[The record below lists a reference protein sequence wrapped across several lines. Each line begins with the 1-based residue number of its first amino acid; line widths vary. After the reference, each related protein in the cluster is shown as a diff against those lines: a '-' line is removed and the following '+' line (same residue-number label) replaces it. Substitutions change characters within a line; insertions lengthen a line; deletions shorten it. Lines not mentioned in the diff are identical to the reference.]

1 MRKILSVLSIL
12 FLLTNNSWATVGW
25 QKILPQTSEN
35 PQAISPDV
43 QENNNALDLMLQ
55 NYRDGY
61 LTITLT
67 STSAITIGA
76 GGVMLSNSGGSAR
89 LMVANTSTTTMSST
103 NIDTGS
109 ISPSSTYY
117 IYAYA
122 SSTTATTF
130 SVIYSA
136 SSTSPTGIT
145 YYAQLGKF
153 TTDGSS
159 NFAGASSNIQTSPTP
174 TSNGTSF
181 SSNTLYQNLTGRS
194 VEIIAYG
201 STATYSGWNDLNMYS
216 DIGPTSGIGTVTSQ
230 YQFCAGSSNGAG
242 GSITFIVP
250 ASWYWEVATAVPATS
265 QCGGP
270 NGPGTVNRIEQWQL

>member
-12 FLLTNNSWATVGW
+12 FLLTSNSWATVGW
-25 QKILPQTSEN
+25 NKSIPATSEN

-43 QENNNALDLMLQ
+43 IENNTALDLMLQ
-55 NYRDGY
+55 NYRDGGVY
-61 LTITLT
+61 VKLI
-67 STSAITIGA
+67 STSEIDIGP
-76 GGVMLSNSGGSAR
+76 GGVMLSNSGGSTR
-89 LMVANTSTTTMSST
+89 LMVANASLTAMSST

-145 YYAQLGKF
+145 YYQQIGKF

-159 NFAGASSNIQTSPTP
+159 NFSSASSNIAAQVGF
-174 TSNGTSF
+174 GTWASKSF
-181 SSNTLYQNLTGRS
+181 GTAYQASTDGIVTAYCTNTGSSNT
-194 VEIIAYG
+194 EIYIDSDSSSSP
-201 STATYSGWNDLNMYS
+201 STVRCLSMITSNQGGTLSCSSPVKKS
-216 DIGPTSGIGTVTSQ
+216 DYYVVNQGNGCTSGEVE
-230 YQFCAGSSNGAG
+230 YFLPLGS
-242 GSITFIVP
+242 
-250 ASWYWEVATAVPATS
+250 
-265 QCGGP
+265 
-270 NGPGTVNRIEQWQL
+270 

>member
-76 GGVMLSNSGGSAR
+76 GGVMLSNSGGSTR

-174 TSNGTSF
+174 TSLGTSW
-181 SSNTLYQNLTGRS
+181 TAGTPYQNLTGRTIQVICYAS
-194 VEIIAYG
+194 SYYNG
-201 STATYSGWNDLNMYS
+201 SFMFSNITGL
-216 DIGPTSGIGTVTSQ
+216 IGASSASTTVTQ
-230 YQFCAGSSNGAG
+230 WEFNGNAGTADGISGNIVFNVPNG
-242 GSITFIVP
+242 
-250 ASWYWEVATAVPATS
+250 WYWEVSNNAVEGHLATI
-265 QCGGP
+265 
-270 NGPGTVNRIEQWQL
+270 NRIEAWQE

>member
-1 MRKILSVLSIL
+1 MRKILLGLALLIL
-12 FLLTNNSWATVGW
+12 MAGNANATVGW
-25 QKILPQTSEN
+25 NKSIPATSEN

-43 QENNNALDLMLQ
+43 IENNTATDLMLQ
-55 NYRDGY
+55 NYRDGNVY
-61 LTITLT
+61 VKLI
-67 STSAITIGA
+67 STSEIDIGP
-76 GGVMLSNSGGSAR
+76 GGVMLSNSGGSTR
-89 LMVANTSTTTMSST
+89 LMVANASLTAMSST

-174 TSNGTSF
+174 TSLGTSW
-181 SSNTLYQNLTGRS
+181 TAGTPYQNLTGRTIQVICYAS
-194 VEIIAYG
+194 SYYNG
-201 STATYSGWNDLNMYS
+201 SFMFSNITGL
-216 DIGPTSGIGTVTSQ
+216 IGASSASTTVTQ
-230 YQFCAGSSNGAG
+230 WEFNGNAGTADGISGNIVFNVPNG
-242 GSITFIVP
+242 
-250 ASWYWEVATAVPATS
+250 WYWEVSNNAVEGHLATI
-265 QCGGP
+265 
-270 NGPGTVNRIEQWQL
+270 NRIEAWQE

>member
-1 MRKILSVLSIL
+1 MKKLLIFFMGMVLLSG
-12 FLLTNNSWATVGW
+12 TANATVGW
-25 QKILPQTSEN
+25 NKSIPATSEN

-43 QENNNALDLMLQ
+43 IENNTALDLMLQ

-76 GGVMLSNSGGSAR
+76 GGVMLSNSGGSTR

-145 YYAQLGKF
+145 YYAQIGKF
-153 TTDGSS
+153 STDGSS
-159 NFAGASSNIQTSPTP
+159 NFISAYSNIQTSPTP
-174 TSNGTSF
+174 TSNGTSY
-181 SSNTLYQNLTGRS
+181 SSNTQYQNLTGRT
-194 VEIIAYG
+194 VEIDW
-201 STATYSGWNDLNMYS
+201 TAQPGNNGGWNSELNTNCSTGPSSASTVVSGMYFS
-216 DIGPTSGIGTVTSQ
+216 NQAGANLGTE
-230 YQFCAGSSNGAG
+230 SSNCK
-242 GSITFIVP
+242 VP
-250 ASWYWEVATAVPATS
+250 NGWYWEINNSATTK
-265 QCGGP
+265 
-270 NGPGTVNRIEQWQL
+270 GTAGSISRIEQWQL

>member
-43 QENNNALDLMLQ
+43 QENNNAIDLMLQ
-55 NYRDGY
+55 NYRDGGVY
-61 LTITLT
+61 VKLI
-67 STSAITIGA
+67 STSEIDIGP
-76 GGVMLSNSGGSAR
+76 GGVMLSNSGGSTR
-89 LMVANTSTTTMSST
+89 LMVANASLTVMSST

-145 YYAQLGKF
+145 YYAKLGSF

-159 NFAGASSNIQTSPTP
+159 NFSGASSNIVTSPTP
-174 TSNGTSF
+174 TSNGTAYSA
-181 SSNTLYQNLTGRS
+181 NVQYQNLTGRS
-194 VEIIAYG
+194 VEIIWVGTGGSYG
-201 STATYSGWNDLNMYS
+201 GWNSEINQQGL
-216 DIGPTSGIGTVTSQ
+216 IGSGSASTQVAGIFFQAQSAQTVGPDS
-230 YQFCAGSSNGAG
+230 AS
-242 GSITFIVP
+242 FIVP
-250 ASWYWEVATAVPATS
+250 NGWYWEVTNAATS
-265 QCGGP
+265 H
-270 NGPGTVNRIEQWQL
+270 GTGSINRIEQWQL

>member
-76 GGVMLSNSGGSAR
+76 GGVMLSNSGGSTR

-174 TSNGTSF
+174 TSLGTSW
-181 SSNTLYQNLTGRS
+181 TAGTPYQNLTGRTIQVICYAS
-194 VEIIAYG
+194 SYYNGSFMFSNITGLIGASSASTTVTQWEFNGNA
-201 STATYSGWNDLNMYS
+201 STADGISGNIVFNV
-216 DIGPTSGIGTVTSQ
+216 P
-230 YQFCAGSSNGAG
+230 NG
-242 GSITFIVP
+242 
-250 ASWYWEVATAVPATS
+250 WYWEVSNNAVEGHLATI
-265 QCGGP
+265 
-270 NGPGTVNRIEQWQL
+270 NRIEAWQE

>member
-159 NFAGASSNIQTSPTP
+159 NFFSAINNITAQVGFGAWNNSYSSGSIYQAATDGFVVAYASTDTQDSDIVGYTDSSSNP
-174 TSNGTSF
+174 
-181 SSNTLYQNLTGRS
+181 
-194 VEIIAYG
+194 
-201 STATYSGWNDLNMYS
+201 ST
-216 DIGPTSGIGTVTSQ
+216 V
-230 YQFCAGSSNGAG
+230 
-242 GSITFIVP
+242 
-250 ASWYWEVATAVPATS
+250 
-265 QCGGP
+265 
-270 NGPGTVNRIEQWQL
+270 RIEQYGGGGGSVSGFTMPVRKGDYWKVTYSQGGAPNINWMPLGT

>member
-12 FLLTNNSWATVGW
+12 FLLTSNSWATVGW
-25 QKILPQTSEN
+25 NKSIPATSEN

-43 QENNNALDLMLQ
+43 IENNTALDLMLQ
-55 NYRDGY
+55 DYRSGHVTVS
-61 LTITLT
+61 LI
-67 STSAITIGA
+67 STSEIDIGT
-76 GGVMLSNSGGSAR
+76 GGVMLQNSGGSVR
-89 LMVANTSTTTMSST
+89 LMVANTTVTAMSST

-145 YYAQLGKF
+145 YYQQIGKF

-159 NFAGASSNIQTSPTP
+159 NFISASSNTNTQIGLGTWSSKSFGSPYQA
-174 TSNGTSF
+174 GTDGFFMGSCA
-181 SSNTLYQNLTGRS
+181 NTGS
-194 VEIIAYG
+194 G
-201 STATYSGWNDLNMYS
+201 STGISCITDSSSSPSTVRQESAISANTGGILSCISPVKKNDYYEITEQN
-216 DIGPTSGIGTVTSQ
+216 GCTSGEVE
-230 YQFCAGSSNGAG
+230 YFLPLGS
-242 GSITFIVP
+242 
-250 ASWYWEVATAVPATS
+250 
-265 QCGGP
+265 
-270 NGPGTVNRIEQWQL
+270 

>member
-1 MRKILSVLSIL
+1 MRNIIALILIIL
-12 FLLTNNSWATVGW
+12 FFNIEQAGANVGW
-25 QKILPQTSEN
+25 SKNIPAVSEN

-43 QENNNALDLMLQ
+43 IENNTALDLMLQ

-61 LTITLT
+61 VTIKLI
-67 STSAITIGA
+67 STSEIDIGA
-76 GGVMLSNSGGSAR
+76 GGVMLQNAGGSVR
-89 LMVANTSTTTMSST
+89 LMVANTSISALGPT

-109 ISPSSTYY
+109 ISASATYY

-122 SSTTATTF
+122 SSTMATTF

-174 TSNGTSF
+174 TSLGTSW
-181 SSNTLYQNLTGRS
+181 TAGTPYQNLTGRTIQVICYAS
-194 VEIIAYG
+194 SYYNG
-201 STATYSGWNDLNMYS
+201 SFMFSNITGL
-216 DIGPTSGIGTVTSQ
+216 IGASSASTTVTQ
-230 YQFCAGSSNGAG
+230 WEFNGNAGTADGISGNIVFNVPNG
-242 GSITFIVP
+242 
-250 ASWYWEVATAVPATS
+250 WYWEVSNNAVEGHLATI
-265 QCGGP
+265 
-270 NGPGTVNRIEQWQL
+270 NRIEAWQE